1 MPKNTNGGAP
11 TPPESTSSGGEPG
24 AASSTEG
31 RGGGRGAAAPSGT
44 APGSTA
50 PGGPASGSTASGG
63 TAGGATSAAGSSG
76 GVGEDAAG
84 AAPTRRSTA
93 PAASPGATPADG
105 NASRVADSHADNL
118 GRAIGSRK
126 KQYVVA
132 PRQVPEGLQT
142 LGFQPLQ
149 FSALEQALR
158 NSADIEVVDTVG
170 PKSVLGALADGMGGN
185 QGVLVARMTEQKA
198 AMLHQH
204 GQGRLLVEQD
214 QHLTLMEPALRQP
227 QMVTG
232 VLPNGGGPVVNAVI
246 SVIGKDGAPQ
256 ADAEVSLFGG
266 MLPASGKTDANGQV
280 TLSLFGE
287 TPESITGLYVKPK
300 ADYWSFYQRDPDIS
314 TDEANVVALRALSDW
329 PALAGFPRQRA
340 LGWGQ
345 KAMRL
350 DQLPGAYRGQ
360 GIKIAVIDSGAA
372 TSHDN
377 LHGIK
382 AGFDVMNKKTNP
394 DGWDQDTMGH
404 GTHCAGVIAAADIA
418 SGIRGFAPDAEVH
431 ACKLFPGGQV
441 SQLIDALEYCIEK
454 QIDVVNLS
462 LGGAEV
468 SEALEQQIVRARRAG
483 IACIVA
489 AGNSGGPVQYP
500 ASSPN
505 VLAVAAIG
513 KLDEFPI
520 DSYHAQ
526 TLDTNVDAYGYFTA
540 KFSCFGPQVGVCGP
554 GVAITSCVPP
564 NNFAAWDG
572 TSMATPHITGL
583 AALTLAHHP
592 DFQTPPYKVRG
603 AERVERLFQIIRASA
618 RRVSLGDQSRTGFG
632 LPDVLVAVGLQTP
645 AGQAAQP
652 AVVPQ
657 AQSLQ
662 QQAGMMAPQTM
673 MAQQGMLSPL
683 MAGPGMEPF
692 GLELARAPWAIPRT
706 APWFQIS
713 PTIPPAYPTFRW

>member
-1 MPKNTNGGAP
+1 MPKNPNGGAP
-11 TPPESTSSGGEPG
+11 TPPESTPSGGEPA

-31 RGGGRGAAAPSGT
+31 RGGRGAG
-44 APGSTA
+44 APGTS
-50 PGGPASGSTASGG
+50 GGPAATGA
-63 TAGGATSAAGSSG
+63 TAGDGTSAAGSSG
-76 GVGEDAAG
+76 GVSDDAAG
-84 AAPTRRSTA
+84 AA
-93 PAASPGATPADG
+93 AARPGATSAGAGPANG
-105 NASRVADSHADNL
+105 NAARVADSRADSV
-118 GRAIGSRK
+118 GRAIGSRR

-170 PKSVLGALADGMGGN
+170 PKSVLGALADGMGGS

-198 AMLHQH
+198 ALLHQQ
-204 GQGRLLVEQD
+204 GQGRLLVEHD
-214 QHLTLMEPALRQP
+214 QQLSLMEPALRQP

-232 VLPNGGGPVVNAVI
+232 VMPGGGGPVVNAVI
-246 SVIGKDGAPQ
+246 SVVGKDGAPQ

-266 MLPASGKTDANGQV
+266 MMPASGKTDANGQV

-360 GIKIAVIDSGAA
+360 GIRIAVVDSGAA

-382 AGFDVMNKKTNP
+382 AGFDVINKKTNP

-404 GTHCAGVIAAADIA
+404 GTHCAGVIAAADIT

-431 ACKLFPGGQV
+431 ACKLFPGDQV
-441 SQLIDALEYCIEK
+441 SQLIDALEYCIDK

-468 SEALEQQIVRARRAG
+468 SEALEQQILRAKRAG

-526 TLDTNVDAYGYFTA
+526 TLDSNVDAYGYFTA
-540 KFSCFGPQVGVCGP
+540 KFSCYGPQVGVCGP

-592 DFQTPPYKVRG
+592 DFQSPQYKVRG

-632 LPDVLVAVGLQTP
+632 MPDVLVAVGLQTP
-645 AGQAAQP
+645 TGQAVHQP
-652 AVVPQ
+652 AV
-657 AQSLQ
+657 
-662 QQAGMMAPQTM
+662 AP
-673 MAQQGMLSPL
+673 QGMLSPL
-683 MAGPGMEPF
+683 MAGGMEPF
-692 GLELARAPWAIPRT
+692 GLELARAPWNIPRT
-706 APWFQIS
+706 PPWYQIS
-713 PTIPPAYPTFRW
+713 PTMPPQYPTFHW

>member
-1 MPKNTNGGAP
+1 
-11 TPPESTSSGGEPG
+11 
-24 AASSTEG
+24 
-31 RGGGRGAAAPSGT
+31 
-44 APGSTA
+44 
-50 PGGPASGSTASGG
+50 
-63 TAGGATSAAGSSG
+63 
-76 GVGEDAAG
+76 
-84 AAPTRRSTA
+84 
-93 PAASPGATPADG
+93 
-105 NASRVADSHADNL
+105 
-118 GRAIGSRK
+118 
-126 KQYVVA
+126 
-132 PRQVPEGLQT
+132 
-142 LGFQPLQ
+142 
-149 FSALEQALR
+149 
-158 NSADIEVVDTVG
+158 
-170 PKSVLGALADGMGGN
+170 
-185 QGVLVARMTEQKA
+185 
-198 AMLHQH
+198 
-204 GQGRLLVEQD
+204 
-214 QHLTLMEPALRQP
+214 
-227 QMVTG
+227 
-232 VLPNGGGPVVNAVI
+232 
-246 SVIGKDGAPQ
+246 
-256 ADAEVSLFGG
+256 VSLFGG
-266 MLPASGKTDANGQV
+266 LMPASGKTDANGQV

-360 GIKIAVIDSGAA
+360 GIKIAVVDSGAA
-372 TSHDN
+372 TTHDN

-394 DGWDQDTMGH
+394 EGWDQDTMGH

-418 SGIRGFAPDAEVH
+418 SGIRGFAPEAEVH

-468 SEALEQQIVRARRAG
+468 SEALEQQILRAKRAG

-526 TLDTNVDAYGYFTA
+526 TLDSNVDAYGYFTA

-592 DFQTPPYKVRG
+592 DFQTPQYKVRG

-632 LPDVLVAVGLQTP
+632 MPDVLVAVGLQTP
-645 AGQAAQP
+645 SGQAVQQP
-652 AVVPQ
+652 AVAPQ
-657 AQSLQ
+657 AHAMQ
-662 QQAGMMAPQTM
+662 QPAVAGMMAPQGM
-673 MAQQGMLSPL
+673 MAQQGMLSPF
-683 MAGPGMEPF
+683 MAGGMEPF
-692 GLELARAPWAIPRT
+692 GLELARAPWNIPRT
-706 APWFQIS
+706 QPWYQIT
-713 PTIPPAYPTFRW
+713 PTMPPQYPTFHW

>member
-1 MPKNTNGGAP
+1 MPKNPNGGAP
-11 TPPESTSSGGEPG
+11 TAPESTSSGAEPA

-31 RGGGRGAAAPSGT
+31 RGGGRGGGASG
-44 APGSTA
+44 AS
-50 PGGPASGSTASGG
+50 GGPAATGA

-76 GVGEDAAG
+76 GVSDDAAG
-84 AAPTRRSTA
+84 AAAAGPATTA
-93 PAASPGATPADG
+93 SATPVDG
-105 NASRVADSHADNL
+105 NAARAADSRADSV

-170 PKSVLGALADGMGGN
+170 PKSVLGALADGLGGS

-198 AMLHQH
+198 ALLHQQ
-204 GQGRLLVEQD
+204 GQGRLLVEHD
-214 QHLTLMEPALRQP
+214 QHLSLMEPALRQP

-232 VLPNGGGPVVNAVI
+232 VMPNGGGPVVNAVI

-360 GIKIAVIDSGAA
+360 GIKIAVVDSGAA

-382 AGFDVMNKKTNP
+382 AGFDVINKKTNP

-404 GTHCAGVIAAADIA
+404 GTHCAGVIAAADIT

-431 ACKLFPGGQV
+431 AWKLFPGGQV
-441 SQLIDALEYCIEK
+441 IQLIDALEYCIDK

-468 SEALEQQIVRARRAG
+468 SEALEQQILRAKRAG

-526 TLDTNVDAYGYFTA
+526 TLDANVDAYGYFTA

-583 AALTLAHHP
+583 AALALAHHP
-592 DFQTPPYKVRG
+592 DFQNPQYKARG

-618 RRVSLGDQSRTGFG
+618 RRVSLGDPSRTGFG
-632 LPDVLVAVGLQTP
+632 MPDVLVAVGLQTHS
-645 AGQAAQP
+645 GQAVQQP
-652 AVVPQ
+652 AVAPQ
-657 AQSLQ
+657 
-662 QQAGMMAPQTM
+662 GMMAPQ
-673 MAQQGMLSPL
+673 GMLAPL
-683 MAGPGMEPF
+683 MSGGMEPF
-692 GLELARAPWAIPRT
+692 GLELARAPWNIPRT
-706 APWFQIS
+706 GPWYQIS
-713 PTIPPAYPTFRW
+713 PTMPPQYPTFHW